1 MENVIVNGKKIGLDT
16 LRKEVVLV
24 FKREYGALKRYA
36 QAMNETFADFDW
48 FAVEARDKSE
58 QAKPVHAEKNA
69 LYAELKKIKHKN
81 CSTVWA
87 RLREYGKIEKY
98 GEEPKTET
106 ETETETESE
115 SKEKGASRN
124 KPPMLRNIDDLVLLY
139 KFNERQDNLPSKV
152 VEAQKH
158 IAHALCALGV
168 NLSMLK

>member
-1 MENVIVNGKKIGLDT
+1 MENVIVNGKKIGLET
-16 LRKEVVLV
+16 LRKNVVD
-24 FKREYGALKRYA
+24 FAKRAYGAERRYA
-36 QAMNETFADFDW
+36 VGLNETFADFDW
-48 FAVEARDKSE
+48 FAVEAGDKSE

-69 LYAELKKIKHKN
+69 LYAELKKIEHKN
-81 CSTVWA
+81 PSEVWK
-87 RLREYGKIEKY
+87 RLRKYGRVEKY
-98 GEEPKTET
+98 GKEPKAET
-106 ETETETESE
+106 ESESESESE

>member
-16 LRKEVVLV
+16 LRKEVVLLL
-24 FKREYGALKRYA
+24 KREYGALKRYA
-36 QAMNETFADFDW
+36 QALNETFADFDW
-48 FAVEARDKSE
+48 FAVEPGDKSE
-58 QAKPVHAEKNA
+58 RAKPVHAEKNA
-69 LYAELKKIKHKN
+69 LYAELKKIDYKN
-81 CSTVWA
+81 CSTIWA
-87 RLREYGKIEKY
+87 RLRAYGKVERY
-98 GEEPKTET
+98 GEEPKAET
-106 ETETETESE
+106 ETETETES
-115 SKEKGASRN
+115 KEKNASRN

>member
-16 LRKEVVLV
+16 LRKEVVLML
-24 FKREYGALKRYA
+24 KKEYGAERRYA
-36 QAMNETFADFDW
+36 VALNETFASFDW
-48 FAVEARDKSE
+48 FDIQLGDKSE
-58 QAKPVHAEKNA
+58 HAKPVHAEKNA
-69 LYAELKKIKHKN
+69 LYAELKKIN
-81 CSTVWA
+81 YSNPSEVWK
-87 RLREYGKIEKY
+87 RLRKYGRVEKY